1 MNDKISIA
9 LTNDGALR
17 VYAAVTTSLVS
28 EAQRLHNTYPVATAA
43 LGRTLTAAAMMGA
56 MLKNDT
62 GSITLQFKG
71 DGPLGT
77 ILAVTTAKSEVRGYV
92 ANPDVDLPLKQNGK
106 LDVGAGVGKNGFLNV
121 VRDSGVS
128 SQPYTG
134 QVELVTGEI
143 AEDLTYYYAISEQI
157 PTAMALGVLVDVDLS
172 AKAAGG
178 FIIQLMPGS
187 GLDDEKIIGTIE
199 AHLKTIPSVSEMI
212 HSGIDA
218 EGIIAKIMGEL
229 EYNILDERTPTYKC
243 NCSTTRVEGA
253 LISIGAGDL
262 QSLIDEQ
269 QEITV
274 DCSFCDKK
282 YVFSAN
288 DIESLLKKCS
298 K

>member
-9 LTNDGALR
+9 LTSDGALR
-17 VYAAVTTSLVS
+17 VYAAVTTNLVS
-28 EAQRLHNTYPVATAA
+28 EAQRLHNSYPVATAA

-56 MLKNDT
+56 MLKNDA

-77 ILAVTTAKSEVRGYV
+77 ILAVTTANSEVRGYV
-92 ANPDVDLPLKQNGK
+92 ANPDVVLPLKTNGK
-106 LDVGAGVGKNGFLNV
+106 LDVGTGVGANGFLSV
-121 VRDSGVS
+121 VRNSGMGM
-128 SQPYTG
+128 PYTG
-134 QVELVTGEI
+134 QVELATGEI

-157 PTAMALGVLVDVDLS
+157 PTAMSLGVLVDVDLS

-187 GLDDEKIIGTIE
+187 GLDDEKIIDTIE
-199 AHLKTIPSVSEMI
+199 NHLNTIPSVSEMI
-212 HSGIDA
+212 DSGIDS
-218 EGIIAKIMGEL
+218 EGIIAKVMGEL

-243 NCSTTRVEGA
+243 TCSISRVEGA
-253 LISIGAGDL
+253 LISIGTRDL
-262 QSLIDEQ
+262 QSLIDEHNGT
-269 QEITV
+269 TV

-282 YVFSAN
+282 YVFSAS
-288 DIESLLKKCS
+288 DIENLLTKCA

>member
-17 VYAAVTTSLVS
+17 VYAAVTTNLVS
-28 EAQRLHNTYPVATAA
+28 EAQRLHNSYPVATAA

-56 MLKNDT
+56 MLKNDS

-71 DGPLGT
+71 NGPLGT
-77 ILAVTTAKSEVRGYV
+77 ILAVTTANSDVRGYV
-92 ANPDVDLPLKQNGK
+92 ANPDVILPLKPNGK
-106 LDVGAGVGKNGFLNV
+106 LDVGTGVGKNGFLSV
-121 VRDSGVS
+121 VRDSGVG
-128 SQPYTG
+128 QPYTG
-134 QVELVTGEI
+134 QVELTTGEI

-157 PTAMALGVLVDVDLS
+157 PTAMSLGVLVDVDFS

-187 GLDDEKIIGTIE
+187 GLDDDKIIDTIE

-212 HSGIDA
+212 DSGIDA
-218 EGIIAKIMGEL
+218 EGIISKIMGEL
-229 EYNILDERTPTYKC
+229 EYNILDERTPSYKC
-243 NCSTTRVEGA
+243 NCSTARVEGA
-253 LISIGAGDL
+253 LISIGAKDL
-262 QSLIDEQ
+262 QSLIDEHNGT
-269 QEITV
+269 TV

-282 YVFSAN
+282 YVFSSN
-288 DIESLLKKCS
+288 DIENLLKKCS

>member
-1 MNDKISIA
+1 MEDKISIA

-28 EAQRLHNTYPVATAA
+28 EAQRLHNSYPIATAA

-56 MLKNDT
+56 MLKNDV
-62 GSITLQFKG
+62 GSITIQFKG

-77 ILAVTTAKSEVRGYV
+77 ILAVTTANSEVRGYV
-92 ANPDVDLPLKQNGK
+92 ANPDVELPLKQNGK
-106 LDVGAGVGKNGFLNV
+106 LDVGTGVGKNGFLNV
-121 VRDSGVS
+121 VRDSGVG
-128 SQPYTG
+128 QPYTG

-178 FIIQLMPGS
+178 FMIQLMPGS
-187 GLDDEKIIGTIE
+187 GLDDENIIDTIE

-212 HSGIDA
+212 DSGIDA

-229 EYNILDERTPTYKC
+229 EYNILDESTPTYKC
-243 NCSTTRVEGA
+243 NCSTARVEGA
-253 LISIGAGDL
+253 LISIGASDL

-269 QEITV
+269 NGTTV
-274 DCSFCDKK
+274 DCSFCDRK
-282 YVFSAN
+282 YVFSAS
-288 DIESLLKKCS
+288 DIENLLKKCS

>member
-1 MNDKISIA
+1 MEDKISIA

-28 EAQRLHNTYPVATAA
+28 EAQRLHNSYPIATAA

-56 MLKNDT
+56 MLKNDA
-62 GSITLQFKG
+62 GSITVQFKG

-77 ILAVTTAKSEVRGYV
+77 ILAVTTANSEVRGYV
-92 ANPDVDLPLKQNGK
+92 ANPDVELPLKQNGK
-106 LDVGAGVGKNGFLNV
+106 LDVGTGVGKNGFLNV
-121 VRDSGVS
+121 VRDSGVG
-128 SQPYTG
+128 QPYTG
-134 QVELVTGEI
+134 QVELATGEI

-178 FIIQLMPGS
+178 FMIQLMPGT
-187 GLDDEKIIGTIE
+187 GLDDENIIDTIE

-212 HSGIDA
+212 DSGIDA
-218 EGIIAKIMGEL
+218 EGIIEKIMGEL

-243 NCSTTRVEGA
+243 NCSTARVEGA
-253 LISIGAGDL
+253 LISIGASDL

-269 QEITV
+269 NGTTV
-274 DCSFCDKK
+274 DCSFCDRK

-288 DIESLLKKCS
+288 DIENLLKKCS

>member
-1 MNDKISIA
+1 MEDKISIA

-28 EAQRLHNTYPVATAA
+28 EAQRLHNSYPIATAA

-56 MLKNDT
+56 MLKNDA
-62 GSITLQFKG
+62 GSITIQFKG

-77 ILAVTTAKSEVRGYV
+77 ILAVTTANSEVRGYV
-92 ANPDVDLPLKQNGK
+92 ANPDVELPLKQNGK
-106 LDVGAGVGKNGFLNV
+106 LDVGTGVGKNGFLNV
-121 VRDSGVS
+121 VRDSGVG
-128 SQPYTG
+128 QPYTG

-178 FIIQLMPGS
+178 FMIQLMPGS
-187 GLDDEKIIGTIE
+187 GLDDENIIDTIE

-212 HSGIDA
+212 DSGIDA
-218 EGIIAKIMGEL
+218 EGIISKIMGEL

-243 NCSTTRVEGA
+243 NCSTARVEGA
-253 LISIGAGDL
+253 LISIGASDL

-269 QEITV
+269 NGTTV
-274 DCSFCDKK
+274 DCSFCDRK
-282 YVFSAN
+282 YVFSAS
-288 DIESLLKKCS
+288 DIENLLKKCS

>member
-17 VYAAVTTSLVS
+17 VYAAVTTNLVS
-28 EAQRLHNTYPVATAA
+28 EAQRLHNSYPVATAA

-77 ILAVTTAKSEVRGYV
+77 ILAVTTANSEVRGYV
-92 ANPDVDLPLKQNGK
+92 ANPDVDLPLKTNGK
-106 LDVGAGVGKNGFLNV
+106 LDVGTGVGKNGFLNV
-121 VRDSGVS
+121 VRDSGVGI
-128 SQPYTG
+128 PYTG
-134 QVELVTGEI
+134 QVELATGEI

-157 PTAMALGVLVDVDLS
+157 PTAMSLGVLVDVDLS

-187 GLDDEKIIGTIE
+187 GLDDEKIIDTIE

-212 HSGIDA
+212 DSGIDA
-218 EGIIAKIMGEL
+218 EGIIAKIMGKL

-243 NCSTTRVEGA
+243 NCSTARVEGA
-253 LISIGAGDL
+253 LISIGASDL
-262 QSLIDEQ
+262 QSLIDEHNGT
-269 QEITV
+269 TV
-274 DCSFCDKK
+274 DCSFCNKK

-288 DIESLLKKCS
+288 DIENLLEKCS